1 MPSPYM
7 IYLST
12 WLLGMARYMTI
23 PFNSSIL
30 TILFEERILATA
42 SSAINM
48 YRQIRGYS
56 ESSAIAIAGLGK
68 QLYTL
73 ADACIL
79 FKQRGGRIYMSLT
92 PITYR

>member
-1 MPSPYM
+1 MWIAFMPSPYM

-42 SSAINM
+42 SSAINT
-48 YRQIRGYS
+48 YRQIR
-56 ESSAIAIAGLGK
+56 A
-68 QLYTL
+68 TL
-73 ADACIL
+73 NPL
-79 FKQRGGRIYMSLT
+79 Q
-92 PITYR
+92 